1 MVKLFPKY
9 LNTKD
14 KAAFVIESSVKMWNS
29 TLFSELIAKNRTHW
43 ESLNT
48 GSTAEVKQCLPAI

>member
-14 KAAFVIESSVKMWNS
+14 KAAFVTDSSVKVWDS
-29 TLFSELIAKNRTHW
+29 TLLHTELFSP
-43 ESLNT
+43 S
-48 GSTAEVKQCLPAI
+48 S